1 MDSNVLKVFD
11 VKNSMNAKKSH
22 GGTSVINVKLFN
34 MWIMC
39 PRIIANY
46 STDGYHIQINRLP
59 LNIYEKRLT
68 LK

>member
-1 MDSNVLKVFD
+1 MKTIRKTFRLKVQYEP
-11 VKNSMNAKKSH
+11 
-22 GGTSVINVKLFN
+22 TSVINVKLFN